1 MYIFQFY
8 PITYTTSIISS
19 KKNVAPKTSAT
30 YSTVIVRVLP
40 TYHTYA
46 IHLFCCL
53 VDVFLS
59 SSSHMCLFLCVY
71 INVNCTESKK
81 KDRVQPAFEQQYTD
95 KRRNSTFVVNTVGA
109 VQVNIAAYFLYGII
123 SIDWLFGRVHMRMKT
138 QCSGKMLRGQIMFC
152 SQRQCALCVTS
163 YKHPKKYI

>member
-81 KDRVQPAFEQQYTD
+81 KKIEFNRHSNNNTPINAETVHSLSILSVQY
-95 KRRNSTFVVNTVGA
+95 R
-109 VQVNIAAYFLYGII
+109 
-123 SIDWLFGRVHMRMKT
+123 
-138 QCSGKMLRGQIMFC
+138 
-152 SQRQCALCVTS
+152 
-163 YKHPKKYI
+163 